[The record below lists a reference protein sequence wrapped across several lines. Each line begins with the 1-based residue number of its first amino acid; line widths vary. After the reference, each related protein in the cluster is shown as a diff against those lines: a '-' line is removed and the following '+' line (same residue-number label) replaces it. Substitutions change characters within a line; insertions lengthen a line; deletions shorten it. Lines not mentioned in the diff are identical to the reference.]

1 MAEPM
6 YYLDYLFCCQFTTNN
21 IIIDL
26 LEDLATKKRKCI
38 ISSRLKSYNGDY
50 HKLYIDVLKYFKI
63 KDKTNKEIEENKI
76 KNWSSIRKKTM
87 KDLILKNYI
96 IEIKYKYLFDETTL
110 QNLKRE
116 LMIGLNFKN
125 VNDKNII
132 IKNNKISSILGL
144 NLGINTYSWDYDIF
158 SYN

>member
-1 MAEPM
+1 M

-21 IIIDL
+21 NIIDL

-38 ISSRLKSYNGDY
+38 INGRLKSYNGDY
-50 HKLYIDVLKYFKI
+50 YKLYTDVLKYFKI
-63 KDKTNKEIEENKI
+63 KDKTTKELEENKII

-125 VNDKNII
+125 VNDKNIV
-132 IKNNKISSILGL
+132 IKNNKISSIIGL